1 MPCLFASSRWALLVV
16 ACLAGTA
23 GFLHA
28 QVSVAGGFA
37 AEVVVNPVAGGRAMA
52 FAPDG
57 RLFYTEFA
65 GGRIMVVNDPTG
77 AATTPEEFA
86 TVSGLVSPG
95 GNDAGLHGIALH
107 PAFPLD
113 PGEGANRFLYVCHTT
128 GTPGSP
134 RRLALFAGGRDGS

>member
-1 MPCLFASSRWALLVV
+1 
-16 ACLAGTA
+16 
-23 GFLHA
+23 
-28 QVSVAGGFA
+28 VAGGFA

-95 GNDAGLHGIALH
+95 GNDAGLHGIAPH